1 MLKAF
6 QWDSYYNTGIDIVD
20 REHQQLVNLLNALIS
35 VIVNKQQISE
45 KELFLLLDKL
55 GEYAKIHF
63 SDEEKI
69 MFKHKDDNSNQ
80 LRHQL
85 YNQHLRQHLRQHN
98 DFVKYVVAMREEYL
112 NNNSSKSKNEVLE
125 ELAHYITVWLSFHIL
140 GSDQEMANFLAE
152 FDNQPRSINIEDRD
166 RASRALLSAME
177 KLYEQMAKRNSQ
189 LVKAQAELSDLNAN
203 LEKRVEERTKELS
216 EALSEVESTRKRL
229 VQSEKMSAIGQ
240 LAAGVAH
247 EINNPVG
254 FVNSNLGT
262 LKQYVEHLLNFVKLY
277 EENIDNTQSETFREI
292 LRAFKENIDYD
303 FLKDDILDL
312 LNESTDG
319 LNRVKRIVQDM
330 KVFLHVDKGE
340 WEESD
345 INEILDST
353 INVVWHEIKYK
364 AELEKR
370 YDKTIPRIK
379 CLPAKLSQVFM
390 NILVNACQAIE
401 TNPGKIIIET
411 KVSANNS
418 NLLEI
423 KITDNGRGM
432 PENVIKHVFEPFYTT
447 KAVGKGTGLGLS
459 LSYEIIQHH
468 GGDILV
474 ESEVGKGTKFT
485 VILPVNLQE

>member
-6 QWDSYYNTGIDIVD
+6 QWDNYYNTGIDIVD
-20 REHQQLVNLLNALIS
+20 KEHQQLVNLLNALIG
-35 VIVNKQQISE
+35 VLVNKQQITE

-55 GEYAKIHF
+55 EEYAQVHF

-69 MFKHKDDNSNQ
+69 M
-80 LRHQL
+80 LL
-85 YNQHLRQHLRQHN
+85 YKNKQETNKLYAEHLRQHFRQHN
-98 DFVKYVVAMREEYL
+98 YFMKYVASMREEYT
-112 NNNSSKSKNEVLE
+112 NDSGKNKNSILE

-140 GSDQEMANFLAE
+140 GSDQEMANFFAE
-152 FDNQPRSINIEDRD
+152 FENKPRHISCEDKNL
-166 RASRALLSAME
+166 ASHALLKAME
-177 KLYEQMAKRNSQ
+177 ELYNQMARRNAQ
-189 LVKAQAELSDLNAN
+189 LLKAQAELSDLNAN

-216 EALSEVESTRKRL
+216 EALSEVDSTRKRL
-229 VQSEKMSAIGQ
+229 MQSEKMSAIGQ

-262 LKQYVEHLLNFVKLY
+262 LKQYVEHLLNFIKLY
-277 EENIDNTQSETFREI
+277 EDNIGNTNSETFKEI
-292 LRAFKENIDYD
+292 LRAFKEDIDYD

-340 WEESD
+340 WEDSD
-345 INEILDST
+345 LNQILDGT
-353 INVVWHEIKYK
+353 VNVVWHEIKYK
-364 AELEKR
+364 AELERR
-370 YDKTIPRIK
+370 YDQSLPRIR
-379 CLPAKLSQVFM
+379 CVPAKLSQVFM

-401 TNPGKIIIET
+401 TTPGKIILET
-411 KVSANNS
+411 KLSESNPNQVEVSIS
-418 NLLEI
+418 
-423 KITDNGRGM
+423 DNGKGM
-432 PENVIKHVFEPFYTT
+432 PPNVIKHVFEPFYTT

-485 VILPVNLQE
+485 VILPINLQE

>member
-6 QWDSYYNTGIDIVD
+6 QWDSYYNTGIDTVD
-20 REHQQLVNLLNALIS
+20 KEHQQLVNLLNALIS
-35 VIVNKQQISE
+35 VIVTKQQISE
-45 KELFLLLDKL
+45 DELFLLLDKL
-55 GEYAKIHF
+55 GEYAKTHF

-69 MFKHKDDNSNQ
+69 MLTYKSKSTQQNP
-80 LRHQL
+80 L
-85 YNQHLRQHLRQHN
+85 YDQHLRQHLRQHN
-98 DFVKYVVAMREEYL
+98 DFVKYVNSMREEYL
-112 NNNSSKSKNEVLE
+112 NKTLGKDKNEVLE
-125 ELAHYITVWLSFHIL
+125 DLAHYITVWLSFHIL
-140 GSDQEMANFLAE
+140 GSDQEMANFFAE
-152 FDNQPRSINIEDRD
+152 FNNKPRKIDNEDRD

-177 KLYEQMAKRNSQ
+177 KLYDQMAKRNAQ

-216 EALSEVESTRKRL
+216 EALSEVDSTRKRL

-292 LRAFKENIDYD
+292 LRAFKEDIDYD

-330 KVFLHVDKGE
+330 KVFLHVDKGD

-345 INEILDST
+345 INEILDGT
-353 INVVWHEIKYK
+353 VNVVWHEIKYK
-364 AELEKR
+364 AELVR
-370 YDKTIPRIK
+370 NYDKSLPRIK

-401 TNPGKIIIET
+401 TTPGKLILET
-411 KVSANNS
+411 KISSDNENQ
-418 NLLEI
+418 LEI
-423 KITDNGRGM
+423 SITDNGKGM

-485 VILPVNLQE
+485 VILPIIFKE